1 MSTCMLYESCQTLV
15 RNFIVQLETTA
26 YEGVDDND
34 DCDAIM
40 ILINLNLLPF
50 QTTCRE
56 GGAVCSKGG
65 GVGRTRRVCP
75 RDLPRSQCALWGE
88 VHYVMIYK
96 WFTIFSM
103 MWSTKTPV
111 CPIRRDALCDLQV
124 VHYLPNEKRYVFCD
138 LLAVWS
144 ACDLLALYLWSTYD
158 LPGP

>member
-75 RDLPRSQCALWGE
+75 RDLPRPQCAL
-88 VHYVMIYK
+88 
-96 WFTIFSM
+96 
-103 MWSTKTPV
+103 
-111 CPIRRDALCDLQV
+111 
-124 VHYLPNEKRYVFCD
+124 
-138 LLAVWS
+138 
-144 ACDLLALYLWSTYD
+144 
-158 LPGP
+158 